1 MFLPLGATANV
12 VIQIDG
18 SQSTLAVP
26 IVAIQNDAQGEY
38 VWAVR
43 DGESVRVNVVGG
55 AILDDMVA
63 VTGDLQAGETLQIVH
78 ESSFSAPN
86 PFGGG
91 QQ

>member
-1 MFLPLGATANV
+1 
-12 VIQIDG
+12 
-18 SQSTLAVP
+18 
-26 IVAIQNDAQGEY
+26 

-43 DGESVRVNVVGG
+43 DGASVRVNVVGG
-55 AILDDMVA
+55 VILDDMVA